1 MRNNC
6 RKHARAVVYP
16 ISKRNYRRRY
26 NVRFFKKKKVK
37 HDIISDEGLVKK
49 TDIFSVVVITASNIL
64 SVILIILGILIFI
77 HS

>member
-1 MRNNC
+1 MRNNR

-16 ISKRNYRRRY
+16 ISKRNYRRY
-26 NVRFFKKKKVK
+26 NVSFFNKKKVK

>member
-1 MRNNC
+1 M
-6 RKHARAVVYP
+6 
-16 ISKRNYRRRY
+16 
-26 NVRFFKKKKVK
+26 RFFKKKKVK